1 MEKARLK
8 AEYKEIMNETYENS
22 TRDKRGDKASSF
34 SSSSSSSD
42 TNTNVLTKR
51 KKDLKEE
58 GELMDV
64 GVRVKVKCN
73 GGDLY
78 EGEVIKVKRDKGGN
92 VIKIAVK
99 YDDGDEEECRW
110 PDDDVVVVERE
121 LVGEKKNKK
130 KKKDGEA
137 ESDGKEMG
145 KIGVERGEVYIDGE
159 GTKMFSCREPGCE
172 YFCNLKR
179 HKTGFHE
186 IDATYYPCAIKGCDY
201 KAKQASSL
209 TTHKANVHDLD
220 VTFYLCG
227 ADDCDYKAKEAGNLK
242 SHKAAVHDIDV
253 TYYFCDTNGCEYK
266 AKKASNVKKHKAI
279 VHDIDITYFLCDING
294 CEYKAKRAADVR
306 SHRSRIHDIV

>member
-110 PDDDVVVVERE
+110 PDNDIVIVENE
-121 LVGEKKNKK
+121 KLVGKK
-130 KKKDGEA
+130 KTKKTKKDGEDK
-137 ESDGKEMG
+137 SGGSKLD
-145 KIGVERGEVYIDGE
+145 KIGVERGEVYIDKE
-159 GTKMFSCREPGCE
+159 GRRMFSCREPGCE
-172 YFCNLKR
+172 YFSKDSGNLKR
-179 HKTGFHE
+179 HRTNFHD
-186 IDATYYPCAIKGCDY
+186 IDATYY
-201 KAKQASSL
+201 
-209 TTHKANVHDLD
+209 
-220 VTFYLCG
+220 LCG
-227 ADDCDYKAKEAGNLK
+227 VDKCDYKAKEAVGVRR
-242 SHKAAVHDIDV
+242 HKA
-253 TYYFCDTNGCEYK
+253 
-266 AKKASNVKKHKAI
+266 
-279 VHDIDITYFLCDING
+279 
-294 CEYKAKRAADVR
+294 
-306 SHRSRIHDIV
+306 RIHGIV